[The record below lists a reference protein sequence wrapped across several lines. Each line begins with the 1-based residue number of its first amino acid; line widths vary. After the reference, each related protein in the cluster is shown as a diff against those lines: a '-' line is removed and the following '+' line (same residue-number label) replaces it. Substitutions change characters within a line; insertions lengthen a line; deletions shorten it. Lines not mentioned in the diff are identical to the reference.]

1 MIRACQAALLK
12 SLLEV
17 VKVFVGPIVL
27 GSDEPVQF
35 LVPLDANGKSPFRQ
49 INEAN
54 LKSVSDI
61 MMLYIKFQSI
71 VNDQQDVQL
80 MLEQNASNMIT
91 CIETNLNQTIVRILI
106 NSIQIPLKTQM
117 ITFRSD

>member
-1 MIRACQAALLK
+1 M
-12 SLLEV
+12 
-17 VKVFVGPIVL
+17 
-27 GSDEPVQF
+27 
-35 LVPLDANGKSPFRQ
+35 PLDANGKSPFRQ
-49 INEAN
+49 MNEAN

-61 MMLYIKFQSI
+61 MMLYIEFQSI

-91 CIETNLNQTIVRILI
+91 CIDTNLRETPARLLI
-106 NSIQIPLKTQM
+106 DSIQIPLKTQM